1 MTRSEKPS
9 LSDQKQIT
17 FSKDEIF
24 AKFCQF
30 YDKKRINKNKKW
42 IEFILHC
49 FYVDIQ
55 SFSMD
60 IIDFL
65 SFFWIELR
73 NFSFPYIRQ
82 KFQMNFGVVLCC
94 FDNMSKFLFLTKLS
108 FNLDATKISKCC
120 MINVLIIEIEYN
132 VVIPTVHSTHDP
144 NSHESWWNI
153 CYFQCS
159 RYFYV
164 H

>member
-1 MTRSEKPS
+1 MTKREEINAKSE
-9 LSDQKQIT
+9 LNLFYI
-17 FSKDEIF
+17 IF
-24 AKFCQF
+24 MLIF
-30 YDKKRINKNKKW
+30 
-42 IEFILHC
+42 HH
-49 FYVDIQ
+49 
-55 SFSMD
+55 FSMD

-65 SFFWIELR
+65 LFWMELR
-73 NFSFPYIRQ
+73 NFSFPSTWQ

-108 FNLDATKISKCC
+108 IDLHPTKISKCC
-120 MINVLIIEIEYN
+120 MMKVLIIEIEYN
-132 VVIPTVHSTHDP
+132 VVIPTVHSIHDP

-164 H
+164 HQK